1 MDVLLI
7 RHTPVHISKS
17 VCYGQSDIPLAPT
30 FEADAQ
36 NVLSKVQLHPNC
48 VVYSSPLQRCIRLA
62 EKFSRVYTTD
72 TRLLELNFGA
82 WENLSWEQI
91 PIQELNLWM
100 ADFVNMCPPDGESM
114 HMLHQ
119 RVCAFLVELQASNH
133 KQVIVITHAG
143 VIRSILCECLG
154 IPLTNAFRLQ
164 IDYGSVSRIVYNN
177 QLPTAS
183 YINH

>member
-7 RHTPVHISKS
+7 RHTPVQIAKS

-30 FEADAQ
+30 FEANAQ
-36 NVLSKVQLHPNC
+36 NVLSKVQVQPGGA
-48 VVYSSPLQRCIRLA
+48 VYSSPLQRCIRLA

-72 TRLLELNFGA
+72 TRLLELNFGV
-82 WENLSWEQI
+82 WENQSWEQI
-91 PIQELNLWM
+91 PIQELNPWM
-100 ADFVNMCPPDGESM
+100 ADFVNNCPPGGESM

-119 RVCAFLVELQASNH
+119 RVCAFLDELQASNYN
-133 KQVIVITHAG
+133 QVIVITHAG

-154 IPLTNAFRLQ
+154 IPLTNAFRLH

-177 QLPTAS
+177 QLPTVS
-183 YINH
+183 YTNH